1 LVSTAQVA
9 ARIGVQSTK
18 PLGDR
23 VEAMAS
29 GTDRGLQSPQV
40 IASEPL
46 DRVTAEHVDTVVRR
60 IFARELDE
68 AAIAVAA
75 FGSSV

>member
-1 LVSTAQVA
+1 MGRALT
-9 ARIGVQSTK
+9 TE

-29 GTDRGLQSPQV
+29 GTDRAIESLQV

-46 DRVTAEHVDTVVRR
+46 DRMTAEHVDTVVRR
-60 IFARELDE
+60 VLARESDE
-68 AAIAVAA
+68 AAIAVAT